1 MRGSNSD
8 IFCHSSATCGVPKPV
23 FHFWEPRNQDFWHTL
38 ALIGTENQ
46 LVIYTFIFPGG
57 RIFASQKWG
66 GVTLK
71 SLANVVHKIKLFNS
85 LLHQQNQGEQTGRGS
100 RPHEDQYQRGQIRYQ
115 PQKNGQSR

>member
-1 MRGSNSD
+1 VG
-8 IFCHSSATCGVPKPV
+8 HKVPYFAIVLRLVGFPIC
-23 FHFWEPRNQDFWHTL
+23 FNPAGIHNQNYWHKLTHN
-38 ALIGTENQ
+38 GNENQ

-66 GVTLK
+66 GATLK
-71 SLANVVHKIKLFNS
+71 SLANVVHKIKLLNS